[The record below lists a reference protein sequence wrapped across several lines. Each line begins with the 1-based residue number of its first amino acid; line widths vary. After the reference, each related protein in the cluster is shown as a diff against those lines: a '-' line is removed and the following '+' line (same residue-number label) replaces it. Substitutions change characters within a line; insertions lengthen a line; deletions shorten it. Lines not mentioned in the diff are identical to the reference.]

1 MGDIF
6 VGNLADLTTPPEY
19 DGNCLND
26 FLNEVG
32 SHVTGACMIPM
43 NLPQSEVYNIIKRAK
58 KWFYKNYE
66 YSMVEN
72 FLYIPQDVFATDQFK
87 RRRALTLPDGKTII
101 PPTTP
106 GGEPTILPSTGGE
119 VFSIYGVFERGS
131 NGYGSSITF
140 ETGDFD
146 MERMLYGSLSGGG
159 SSVASS
165 MESLQYYV
173 VNQSAFE
180 LTRQILENPIS
191 FHYSQLTHELKFTGQ
206 TPKQDVFLEVY
217 ETIPDCALFND
228 EIFFRYVAAKVMIS
242 LGQKLAIFGY
252 NLPGNITVNADVI
265 QGMGQEELDKV
276 IEEIKNDEG
285 TDWMFHS

>member
-6 VGNLADLTTPPEY
+6 VGDLADLTTPPSY
-19 DGNCLND
+19 DPNCLND
-26 FLNEVG
+26 FLNEIG

-72 FLYIPQDVFATDQFK
+72 FLYIPKEVFATEQFK
-87 RRRALTLPDGKTII
+87 KRRALTMPGQSV
-101 PPTTP
+101 TTG
-106 GGEPTILPSTGGE
+106 GGEI
-119 VFSIYGVFERGS
+119 FSIYGVFERGA

-159 SSVASS
+159 SSVAAS
-165 MESLQYYV
+165 MENLQYYV

-228 EIFFRYVAAKVMIS
+228 EIFFRYVAAKVMVS

-265 QGMGQEELDKV
+265 QGMGQDELDKV

>member
-1 MGDIF
+1 MSEIF
-6 VGNLADLTTPPEY
+6 VGDFNDLTTPPEY
-19 DGNCLND
+19 NSNCINN
-26 FLNEVG
+26 FRNEIA

-43 NLPQSEVYNIIKRAK
+43 NLPESEVTNIIKRAK

-72 FLYIPQDVFATDQFK
+72 FMYIPKEVFETDQFK
-87 RRRALTLPDGKTII
+87 RRRALTLPDGSQSII
-101 PPTTP
+101 
-106 GGEPTILPSTGGE
+106 GGGE
-119 VFSIYGVFERGS
+119 VFSVYGVFERGHA
-131 NGYGSSITF
+131 GYGTSITF
-140 ETGDFD
+140 EQGDFD
-146 MERMLYGSLSGGG
+146 MERMLYGALSGGG
-159 SSVASS
+159 SQVAAA
-165 MESLQYYV
+165 MENLQYYV
-173 VNQSAFE
+173 INQSAFE

-206 TPKQDVFLEVY
+206 TPKTDIFLEVY
-217 ETIPDCALFND
+217 ETIPDCALFGD

-276 IEEIKNDEG
+276 IEEIKGDEG
-285 TDWMFHS
+285 VDWMFHS

>member
-6 VGNLADLTTPPEY
+6 VGDLADLTTPPGY

-26 FLNEVG
+26 FLNEIG

-72 FLYIPQDVFATDQFK
+72 FLYIPKAVFDTDQFK
-87 RRRALTLPDGKTII
+87 KRRALTLPDG
-101 PPTTP
+101 TTV
-106 GGEPTILPSTGGE
+106 LPDGTKLPATAGGE
-119 VFSIYGVFERGS
+119 VFSVYGVFESGS
-131 NGYGSSITF
+131 AGYGTSITF

-146 MERMLYGSLSGGG
+146 MERMMYGALTTG
-159 SSVASS
+159 SQVASG
-165 MESLQYYV
+165 MENLQYYV

-206 TPKQDVFLEVY
+206 SPKKDVYLEVY

>member
-6 VGNLADLTTPPEY
+6 VGNLADLTTPPSY
-19 DGNCLND
+19 DPNCLNE

-72 FLYIPQDVFATDQFK
+72 FLYIPVDVFETEHFK
-87 RRRALTLPDGKTII
+87 KRRALTM
-101 PPTTP
+101 P
-106 GGEPTILPSTGGE
+106 GPSDVTGGNE
-119 VFSIYGVFERGS
+119 VYSIYGVYEQGQAGFGT
-131 NGYGSSITF
+131 SITF

-146 MERMLYGSLSGGG
+146 MERMMYGALSTG
-159 SSVASS
+159 SQVASG
-165 MESLQYYV
+165 MENLQYYV
-173 VNQSAFE
+173 INQSAFE

-191 FHYSQLTHELKFTGQ
+191 YHYSQLTHELKFTGQ
-206 TPKQDVFLEVY
+206 TPKKGVFLEVY

-276 IEEIKNDEG
+276 IEEIKGDEG
-285 TDWMFHS
+285 VDWMMHS

>member
-19 DGNCLND
+19 DENCLNE
-26 FLNEVG
+26 FLNEIG

-72 FLYIPQDVFATDQFK
+72 FLYIPKDVFDTEQFK
-87 RRRALTLPDGKTII
+87 KRRALTM
-101 PPTTP
+101 P
-106 GGEPTILPSTGGE
+106 GPSTATGGGE
-119 VFSIYGVFERGS
+119 VYSIYGVFESGS
-131 NGYGSSITF
+131 AGFGTSITF

-146 MERMLYGSLSGGG
+146 MERMMYGALTTG
-159 SSVASS
+159 SQVAAG
-165 MESLQYYV
+165 MENLQYYV

-206 TPKQDVFLEVY
+206 SPKKDVFLEVY

-276 IEEIKNDEG
+276 IEEIKTDEG

>member
-6 VGNLADLTTPPEY
+6 VGDLADLTTPPSY
-19 DGNCLND
+19 DPNCLND
-26 FLNEVG
+26 FLNEIG

-87 RRRALTLPDGKTII
+87 RRRALTM
-101 PPTTP
+101 P
-106 GGEPTILPSTGGE
+106 GPSVATGGGE
-119 VFSIYGVFERGS
+119 VFSIYGVFERGA

-159 SSVASS
+159 SSVAAS
-165 MESLQYYV
+165 MENLQYYV

-228 EIFFRYVAAKVMIS
+228 EIFFRYVAAKVMVS

-265 QGMGQEELDKV
+265 QGMGQDELDKV

>member
-1 MGDIF
+1 MSEIF
-6 VGNLADLTTPPEY
+6 VGDLNDLTTPPGY
-19 DGNCLND
+19 DPNCLNE
-26 FLNEVG
+26 FLDEVG

-43 NLPQSEVYNIIKRAK
+43 NLPKSEVYNIVKRAK

-66 YSMVEN
+66 YSVAEN
-72 FLYIPQDVFATDQFK
+72 FLYIPQNVFATDHFK
-87 RRRALTLPDGKTII
+87 TRRALTLPDGSQSSV
-101 PPTTP
+101 
-106 GGEPTILPSTGGE
+106 GGGE
-119 VFSIYGVFERGS
+119 VFSVYGVFERGHS
-131 NGYGSSITF
+131 GYGTSITF

-159 SSVASS
+159 SQVASS
-165 MESLQYYV
+165 MENLQYYV
-173 VNQSAFE
+173 INQSAFE

-191 FHYSQLTHELKFTGQ
+191 YSYSQLTHEIKFTGQ

-217 ETIPDCALFND
+217 ETIPDCALFGD

-276 IEEIKNDEG
+276 IEEIKGDEG
-285 TDWMFHS
+285 VDWMMHT

>member
-6 VGNLADLTTPPEY
+6 VGDLADLTTPPSY
-19 DGNCLND
+19 DPNCLND
-26 FLNEVG
+26 FLNEIG

-72 FLYIPQDVFATDQFK
+72 FLYIPKDVFATEQFK
-87 RRRALTLPDGKTII
+87 KRRALTMPGQSV
-101 PPTTP
+101 TT
-106 GGEPTILPSTGGE
+106 GGGE
-119 VFSIYGVFERGS
+119 VFSIYGVFERGA
-131 NGYGSSITF
+131 NGYGTSITF

-159 SSVASS
+159 SSVAAS
-165 MESLQYYV
+165 MENLQYYV

-191 FHYSQLTHELKFTGQ
+191 YHYSQLTHELKFTGQ

-228 EIFFRYVAAKVMIS
+228 EIFFRYVAAKVMVS

-265 QGMGQEELDKV
+265 QGMGQDELDKV

>member
-19 DGNCLND
+19 DVNCLND
-26 FLNEVG
+26 FLNEIG

-66 YSMVEN
+66 YSVVEN
-72 FLYIPQDVFATDQFK
+72 FLYIPKDVFATEQFK
-87 RRRALTLPDGKTII
+87 RRRALTM
-101 PPTTP
+101 P
-106 GGEPTILPSTGGE
+106 GQNVTNGGGE
-119 VFSIYGVFERGS
+119 VFSIYGVYEAGS
-131 NGYGSSITF
+131 NGYGTSITF

-159 SSVASS
+159 SSIASS

-206 TPKQDVFLEVY
+206 SPNKDVYLEVY

-265 QGMGQEELDKV
+265 QGMGQDELEKV

>member
-6 VGNLADLTTPPEY
+6 VGDLADLTTPPSY
-19 DGNCLND
+19 DPNCLND
-26 FLNEVG
+26 FLNEIG

-72 FLYIPQDVFATDQFK
+72 FLYIPKDVFATEQFK
-87 RRRALTLPDGKTII
+87 KRRALTMPGQSV
-101 PPTTP
+101 TT
-106 GGEPTILPSTGGE
+106 GGGE
-119 VFSIYGVFERGS
+119 VFSIYGVFERGA

-159 SSVASS
+159 SSVAAS
-165 MESLQYYV
+165 MENLQYYV

-191 FHYSQLTHELKFTGQ
+191 YHYSQLTHELKFTGQ

-228 EIFFRYVAAKVMIS
+228 EIFFRYVAAKVMVS

-265 QGMGQEELDKV
+265 QGMGQDELDKV

>member
-6 VGNLADLTTPPEY
+6 VGDLADLTTPPSY
-19 DGNCLND
+19 DPNCLND
-26 FLNEVG
+26 FLNEIG

-72 FLYIPQDVFATDQFK
+72 FLYIPKEVFATEQFK
-87 RRRALTLPDGKTII
+87 KRRALTMPGQSV
-101 PPTTP
+101 TT
-106 GGEPTILPSTGGE
+106 GGGE
-119 VFSIYGVFERGS
+119 VFSIYGVFERGA

-159 SSVASS
+159 SSVAAS
-165 MESLQYYV
+165 MENLQYYV

-191 FHYSQLTHELKFTGQ
+191 YHYSQLTHELKFTGQ

-228 EIFFRYVAAKVMIS
+228 EIFFRYVAAKVMVS

-265 QGMGQEELDKV
+265 QGMGQDELDKV